1 MNSNSFLLKKK
12 KYPDIKRLIQIN
24 PIDIKI
30 HCVHVSTT
38 IVAINPTEKRL
49 RRIIDNSFYKQN
61 ILRVA
66 RNWGR
71 VVFGCTEG
79 E

>member
-1 MNSNSFLLKKK
+1 MNSYSFLLKKK

-30 HCVHVSTT
+30 HCVSTT

-71 VVFGCTEG
+71 VVFG
-79 E
+79 